1 MCTIRN
7 FIEEIQSQ
15 LKLYDIE
22 GWLLYDFHGV
32 NSLALDVLKI
42 PEGMLM
48 TRRCF
53 YWIPQE
59 GEPLAIVHKIE
70 THNLDHLP
78 GRKMLYSTWKEMHL
92 HLKVLLKGVKQ
103 VAMEYSPNQA
113 IPTISKV
120 DGGLIDLIRS
130 YNVQVVSSGS
140 FLQLFTCVW
149 TQQQYALHKEAASI
163 LEDVVGDAWN
173 LIRESLLKRESISEY
188 DVQQFILSEFEKR
201 ECLTEGVPICGVNE
215 NSADP
220 HYCPTREKC
229 TFIQEGDFILIDL
242 WCKRDVPHA
251 VFADITRVG
260 VAAPKPTLKQQE
272 IFSIVHKAQKIGTDL
287 IIKRYKEKAEIK
299 GAEVDFEVRRVIEEA
314 GYGEYFNHRTGHN
327 INIENH
333 GPGANLDNLETQDDR
348 ALIPGT
354 CFSIEPGIYLPGH
367 FGVRLEYDVFIHING
382 RVEVT
387 LSPQEEIV
395 TLG

>member
-1 MCTIRN
+1 MK
-7 FIEEIQSQ
+7 EIQKE
-15 LKLYDIE
+15 LKLYNVE

-53 YWIPQE
+53 YWIPQK
-59 GEPLAIVHKIE
+59 GEPVAIVHKIE
-70 THNLDHLP
+70 AHNLDHLP
-78 GRKMLYSTWKEMHL
+78 GEKILYATWKEMQTHL
-92 HLKVLLKGVKQ
+92 ETLLKGGKQ

-130 YNVQVVSSGS
+130 YDVEVVSSAP

-149 TQQQYALHKEAASI
+149 TKEQYALHKEAASI
-163 LEDVVGDAWN
+163 LEDVVGKAWD
-173 LIRESLLKRESISEY
+173 LIKQALFEGENITEY
-188 DVQQFILSEFEKR
+188 DVQQFILAEFKKR
-201 ECLTEGVPICGVNE
+201 ECVTEGVPICGVNE

-220 HYCPTREKC
+220 HYCPTLERC
-229 TFIQEGDFILIDL
+229 RPIQKGDFILIDL
-242 WCKRDVPHA
+242 WCKKNLPYA

-260 VAAPKPTLKQQE
+260 VAREKPTQKEQE
-272 IFSIVHKAQKIGTDL
+272 IFTIVRRAQKAGTEL
-287 IIKRYKEKAEIK
+287 IIRRYQEKRRIK
-299 GAEVDFEVRRVIEEA
+299 GAEVDTEVRRVIEDS
-314 GYGEYFNHRTGHN
+314 GYGDYFNHRTGHN
-327 INIENH
+327 INTENH

-348 ALIPGT
+348 SLIPGT
-354 CFSIEPGIYLPGH
+354 CFSIEPGIYLTGQ
-367 FGVRLEYDVFIHING
+367 FGVRLEYDVFIHDEG
-382 RVEVT
+382 DVEVT
-387 LSPQEEIV
+387 LLPQEVIV